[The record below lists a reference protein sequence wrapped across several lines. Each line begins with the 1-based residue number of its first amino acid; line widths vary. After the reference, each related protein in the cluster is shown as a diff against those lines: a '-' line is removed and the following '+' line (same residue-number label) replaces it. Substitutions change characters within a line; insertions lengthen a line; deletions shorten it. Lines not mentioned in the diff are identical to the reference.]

1 MRWLI
6 TGSGGQLGQC
16 LVASVQARK
25 NESLAGALDHAEFD
39 IAKPGALEGL
49 LRTGAAGEPD
59 ILINAA
65 AFTAVDRCESEEA
78 LAWRVNGEAPGWL
91 AEDCGAEGLA
101 FVHVSTDYVFSG
113 TDSLP
118 YPENGSVAPRTAY
131 GRSKAEGERRV
142 VDLLPEAL
150 MVRTSWVFGPG
161 KNFVGSILR
170 QARQRAAGEEGGP
183 LRVVSDQSGSPTYAA
198 DLAEGILD
206 LATLAFGPKAADAGA
221 EATDSDRARPREERG
236 EMRGVFHLANSGRT
250 TWFEFARAIL
260 DEAGYADLG
269 IVPLATD
276 ELDLPA
282 ERPRWSVLG
291 CERAARL
298 GVGLRPWR
306 DALRAYL
313 GSASGIALREE
324 PV

>member
-1 MRWLI
+1 M
-6 TGSGGQLGQC
+6 
-16 LVASVQARK
+16 
-25 NESLAGALDHAEFD
+25 
-39 IAKPGALEGL
+39 
-49 LRTGAAGEPD
+49 
-59 ILINAA
+59 
-65 AFTAVDRCESEEA
+65 
-78 LAWRVNGEAPGWL
+78 
-91 AEDCGAEGLA
+91 
-101 FVHVSTDYVFSG
+101 
-113 TDSLP
+113 
-118 YPENGSVAPRTAY
+118 
-131 GRSKAEGERRV
+131 
-142 VDLLPEAL
+142 
-150 MVRTSWVFGPG
+150 
-161 KNFVGSILR
+161 
-170 QARQRAAGEEGGP
+170 
-183 LRVVSDQSGSPTYAA
+183 RVVSDQSGSPTYAA

-276 ELDLPA
+276 ELNLPA